1 MISKQRSLLNI
12 TNSIIKVFAPRVPP
26 SWKPT
31 RCVSRMSPFT
41 VQIPEARPQPSMR
54 DDARSLVIDGLDD
67 RPSIIRFAQTSR
79 LFLVASSSLRNTS
92 SLSFFFFFFSSLIFF
107 FLLFFCFFFLFFFF
121 FSSSSNDVAR
131 WYSMASTS
139 IARRISSSFLER
151 SRKCL

>member
-92 SLSFFFFFFSSLIFF
+92 SLSFLLFFFFFFLLLFSFFFFFFVFFSF
-107 FLLFFCFFFLFFFF
+107 FLLFFLLFE
-121 FSSSSNDVAR
+121 R
-131 WYSMASTS
+131 CRSMVFDGKYVDCQTY
-139 IARRISSSFLER
+139 L
-151 SRKCL
+151 K